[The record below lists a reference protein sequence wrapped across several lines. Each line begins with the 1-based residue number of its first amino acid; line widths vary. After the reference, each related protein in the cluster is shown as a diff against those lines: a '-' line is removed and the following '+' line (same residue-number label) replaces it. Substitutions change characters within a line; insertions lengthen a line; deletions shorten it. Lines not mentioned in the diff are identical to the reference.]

1 MHKTK
6 GFTLV
11 ELVVVVAILGILA
24 AIALPSYLSYIEKT
38 QCEDGK
44 ALLSNAANYMERQR
58 AAKGGKYTGVN
69 LNGFGH
75 SSKVFEPA
83 LSNVSAADY
92 TLTVSTTAAARIS
105 GNLTLDAANNH
116 GGSLTGKCGW

>member
-11 ELVVVVAILGILA
+11 ELVVTVAVIAILA
-24 AIALPSYLSYIEKT
+24 SIALPSYLEHVEKA

-58 AAKGGKYTGVN
+58 AANGGRFTGID

-75 SSKVFEPA
+75 SSKVFTPA
-83 LSNVSAADY
+83 LSNITATNY
-92 TLTVSTTAAARIS
+92 TLTVSTTSAARIS
-105 GNLTLDAANNH
+105 GDLTLNAANAH
-116 GGSLTGKCGW
+116 GGSLTGKCTW